1 MTTKSRKNKLRPYEV
16 MLKKFQYKKALN
28 EAINSKNPEVVMSLL
43 EEIIERDALEL
54 AVANRTPEELK
65 LLMEFVLWKIQDH
78 RYQQL
83 LIPLAKL
90 TLDMYFGIIG
100 LNN

>member
-1 MTTKSRKNKLRPYEV
+1 MNTIVPDREDFLMSSKSRKNKLKPYEV

-65 LLMEFVLWKIQDH
+65 LLMEFMLW
-78 RYQQL
+78 
-83 LIPLAKL
+83 
-90 TLDMYFGIIG
+90 
-100 LNN
+100 

>member
-1 MTTKSRKNKLRPYEV
+1 MNTIVPDREDFLMSSKSRKNKLKPYEV

-65 LLMEFVLWKIQDH
+65 LLMEFMLWKIQDH
-78 RYQQL
+78 RY
-83 LIPLAKL
+83 
-90 TLDMYFGIIG
+90 
-100 LNN
+100 